1 MCLEGNTGVPG
12 SGPVGSYR
20 SAMLQCTAIAAQF
33 LKQRRVVP
41 TACVSR
47 GEGSGQSSQ
56 RRSCQGEGSAN
67 LAPALPR
74 SSRLGQED
82 RRGSSIRHPPHPS
95 ALPPHKAGGPAH
107 PPAARMDSSRAWPTD
122 LSKRHLDQ
130 QQGPWSGENPHVEGA
145 QTP

>member
-12 SGPVGSYR
+12 SGPDGSYR
-20 SAMLQCTAIAAQF
+20 SSMLQCTAIAAQF
-33 LKQRRVVP
+33 LKQRWVVP
-41 TACVSR
+41 TVCVSI
-47 GEGSGQSSQ
+47 GEGSGQTSQ
-56 RRSCQGEGSAN
+56 RRSCQGEGPAS

-82 RRGSSIRHPPHPS
+82 RRGSIRHTPHPS
-95 ALPPHKAGGPAH
+95 TLQPHKPGGPAH
-107 PPAARMDSSRAWPTD
+107 LPASRMDSSRAWSPD